1 MPRLLYLSMD
11 YDLALL
17 VDMLS
22 PPARVALSL
31 LTPGGLSLA
40 SMRACIA
47 VLVVLRQFKSSCT
60 RRFHP
65 TTLSVPLNGQATHTT
80 STNDSRVTSLHFT
93 RNLVPPHDIRSK
105 HKKNMASLHYKP
117 LTEGEIRFLTI
128 NTTSFSSQEID
139 VSMSTVQF
147 DETTEYLALS
157 YTWGPE
163 TDRRDIRLNGRSFS
177 VTANLYDALYSMRK
191 RIASASLALPARIWV
206 DAICINQ
213 GDKHERNK
221 QVARMRDIYTRAGV
235 VWAFTGVETEH
246 DKEGFK
252 LVTALARTFQGLSQ
266 TLDLGNPLPEDA
278 SERLASAIR
287 HPGLQVGWK
296 ALGQLLTRPWWT
308 RAWIVQEIALAQ
320 SAIFGCGELAADMSE
335 VLLVGELLWAYMSE
349 ETKRSDERAAD
360 RISEVDRFEGL
371 DVGSRDAALLSL
383 QNRIQRLD
391 RSLEGMDRPTLA
403 RLAGDLGVS
412 YAQERE
418 ASLEWT
424 EVADFSL
431 RTTRRLPGHTL
442 ASVLARFKSR
452 QCSNPLDKIYAI
464 LGLARP
470 LMEPSLVPID
480 YGLPVPVLWRRVVR
494 AHLELY
500 SNLDI
505 LYLFSGSPTPTPTPT
520 SPAFSSWAHE
530 CTARWATD
538 PAALEVKDAGVEFR
552 ASLGGF
558 PQVGHQASGHH
569 TEEEEESLCLKGVAV
584 DVVKAVG
591 RAYDTS
597 DPSYID
603 SVRSEIERQE
613 SLQDLGQ
620 ARFHGFDG
628 PALEEWKKLAD
639 VKGSFDQLKEMAFN
653 LQRDHDNDVVVAGW
667 RPGDKDQEALIKG
680 IWSSMNELTGKY
692 PTGQGKLDAF
702 VQTLMIDTV
711 QCLEYAPI
719 FHQRLAALKGHQR
732 GDPFQPM
739 YFSSSLLGF
748 RFYVT
753 TKGRYGLVPNDVQ
766 AGDKVCV
773 LYGGKAPFL
782 LRNIDDTRHAILSW
796 TFVHGLMNGEALA
809 TADSGDLDEETF
821 FLV

>member
-1 MPRLLYLSMD
+1 
-11 YDLALL
+11 
-17 VDMLS
+17 
-22 PPARVALSL
+22 
-31 LTPGGLSLA
+31 
-40 SMRACIA
+40 
-47 VLVVLRQFKSSCT
+47 
-60 RRFHP
+60 
-65 TTLSVPLNGQATHTT
+65 
-80 STNDSRVTSLHFT
+80 
-93 RNLVPPHDIRSK
+93 
-105 HKKNMASLHYKP
+105 MASLHYEP
-117 LTEGEIRFLTI
+117 LTEGEMRFLTI
-128 NTTSFSSQEID
+128 NTTPFSSQGID

-157 YTWGPE
+157 YTWGSE

-191 RIASASLALPARIWV
+191 RIASASLAFPARIWV
-206 DAICINQ
+206 DAVCINQ
-213 GDKHERNK
+213 GDIPERNK
-221 QVARMRDIYTRAGV
+221 QVARMRDIYARARV

-266 TLDLGNPLPEDA
+266 TLDLGNPLPEET
-278 SERLASAIR
+278 SERLAGAIR
-287 HPGLQVGWK
+287 HPGLQAGWK

-308 RAWIVQEIALAQ
+308 RAWTVQETALAQ
-320 SAIFGCGELAADMSE
+320 SAIFGCGELTTDMSE
-335 VLLVGELLWAYMSE
+335 VLLVGELLWAYMSG

-383 QNRIQRLD
+383 QIRIRRLD
-391 RSLEGMDRPTLA
+391 RNPEGMDRSTLVRLA
-403 RLAGDLGVS
+403 RDLGVS
-412 YAQERE
+412 CSQERA

-431 RTTRRLPGHTL
+431 RTTQRLPGHTL
-442 ASVLARFKSR
+442 ASVLARFSSR
-452 QCSNPLDKIYAI
+452 QCGEPLDKIYAL

-470 LMEPSLVPID
+470 SMEPSLVPIE

-500 SNLDI
+500 ANLDI
-505 LYLFSGSPTPTPTPT
+505 LYLFSGSPTPMSMPA

-530 CTARWATD
+530 CTARWPMN
-538 PAALEVKDAGVEFR
+538 PAALEVKDAGVEFK
-552 ASLGGF
+552 ASLGRS
-558 PQVGHQASGHH
+558 PQVGHQASGHYAK
-569 TEEEEESLCLKGVAV
+569 EAEEESLCLKGVAV
-584 DVVKAVG
+584 DVVKVVG
-591 RAYDTS
+591 RAYDMA

-613 SLQDLGQ
+613 GLQDLGQ
-620 ARFHGFDG
+620 AHFHGFDG

-639 VKGSFDQLKEMAFN
+639 VKKSFDQLKETAFS

-667 RPGDKDQEALIKG
+667 RPGDGDQEALIRG
-680 IWSSMNELTGKY
+680 IWSSMNDLTGKY

-702 VQTLMIDTV
+702 VQTLMMDTV
-711 QCLEYAPI
+711 QCPEYAPI
-719 FHQRLAALKGHQR
+719 FHQRLAALNGHQR
-732 GDPFQPM
+732 ANPFQPM
-739 YFSSSLLGF
+739 YFSSGLLGF

-753 TKGRYGLVPNDVQ
+753 TKGHYGLVPNDVQ

-782 LRNIDDTRHAILSW
+782 LRSIDDTRHAILSW

-809 TADSGDLDEETF
+809 TADGRDLGEEAF
-821 FLV
+821 CLV